1 MPLEIREARGR
12 GLDAML
18 ATAIM
23 RSAYDSGSGVIDT
36 RLELEDNTLV
46 RAETLRFETK
56 VARKHRVYRNHVVS
70 ASGCSNSDPDPGL
83 TELEPDLP

>member
-1 MPLEIREARGR
+1 
-12 GLDAML
+12 ML
-18 ATAIM
+18 A
-23 RSAYDSGSGVIDT
+23 SAMMESAHDAGFEVIDT
-36 RLELEDNTLV
+36 HLEPEGNTLV

-56 VARKHRVYRNHVVS
+56 AASKHRVYRNHVVS